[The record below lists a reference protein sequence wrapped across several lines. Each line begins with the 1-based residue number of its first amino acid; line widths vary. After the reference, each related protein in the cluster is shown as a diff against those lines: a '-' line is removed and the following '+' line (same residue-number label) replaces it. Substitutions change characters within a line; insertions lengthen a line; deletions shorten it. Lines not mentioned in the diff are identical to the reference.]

1 PFATQLSRSMGKS
14 RAASALS
21 RGLAPIETAGGT
33 LLAYATDPGD
43 VASDGEGRHSPFTEA
58 LLAHVETPGVE
69 INTMLARGRADVYT
83 STGQRQ
89 RPWTETSLIGEF
101 YMAPMAPEPPP
112 VTEAML
118 APLPAPAPAP
128 QNGMDPR
135 AIELALWDAAEAGG
149 TLADYQ

>member
-1 PFATQLSRSMGKS
+1 
-14 RAASALS
+14 
-21 RGLAPIETAGGT
+21 
-33 LLAYATDPGD
+33 
-43 VASDGEGRHSPFTEA
+43 
-58 LLAHVETPGVE
+58 PGVE
-69 INTMLARGRADVYT
+69 INTMLARVRADVYR

-101 YMAPMAPEPPP
+101 YMAPKAPEPPP

-149 TLADYQ
+149 TLADYQEYLRQYPEGIFAGIARNRIAALQMAEAERPAA